1 MPPKTEIITT
11 FSLSGGQGK
20 TLTTFML
27 GVKAAKQGIPTL
39 IIDCDPQ
46 ATLTD
51 ICGIE
56 CQNSPTLYE
65 VFDKERRFNVE
76 DAVYPVPGRPNL
88 FIIPADNSL
97 GDRDNEL
104 RQSPNCGIQLKLRLA
119 PIVDDFKLIVIDTSP
134 SRNLLAMAAVGAANR
149 MLIPIEATAKGN
161 QALPRTWGLVEE
173 CIEADS
179 FRGEILGLIP
189 FRAKMAGRSLCHEG
203 RDSIAA
209 MEMFLDR
216 QSLVKSMGIGGK
228 DLILPMVVES
238 DVYKR
243 VYSRGQT
250 PAEVDPKAAPLENSF
265 DVILQKLGLVREA
278 VAV

>member
-1 MPPKTEIITT
+1 MPSSTEIITT

-51 ICGIE
+51 ICGVE

-65 VFDKERRFNVE
+65 VFDKDRRFNVE
-76 DAVYPVPGRPNL
+76 DAVYPVPNRPNL

-104 RQSPNCGIQLKLRLA
+104 KQSPNCGIQLKLRLA
-119 PIVDDFKLIVIDTSP
+119 PILDDFGLIVIDTGP
-134 SRNLLAMAAVGAANR
+134 SRNLLAMTAIGAANR
-149 MLIPIEATAKGN
+149 MIIPIEATAKGN
-161 QALPRTWGLVEE
+161 QALPRTWGLIEE
-173 CIEADS
+173 CIEAEA
-179 FRGEILGLIP
+179 FGGEVLGLIP
-189 FRAKMAGRSLCHEG
+189 FRAKMAGHSLCHEG
-203 RDSIAA
+203 RNSINA
-209 MEMFLDR
+209 MELFLSR
-216 QSLVKSMGIGGK
+216 QRLVRDMRMVGK
-228 DLILPMVVES
+228 DLMLPMVVES
-238 DVYKR
+238 DIYKQ

-250 PAEVDPKAAPLENSF
+250 PTEVDPKRAALENSF
-265 DVILQKLGLVREA
+265 DVVLQRLGLVREA
-278 VAV
+278 ATV